1 MGLSSSLN
9 AINNINPCIAE
20 LSHYHRNLK
29 KKDKMSEI
37 TKMSFKID
45 KKIIKVA
52 QDSEQ
57 GILPD
62 EGKEGWTKDKGKVL
76 AF

>member
-1 MGLSSSLN
+1 MQSTILIQRRTSLSLSLL
-9 AINNINPCIAE
+9 PTQ
-20 LSHYHRNLK
+20 

-52 QDSEQ
+52 QDSEH

-62 EGKEGWTKDKGKVL
+62 EGKEGWTKDKGT
-76 AF
+76 

>member
-1 MGLSSSLN
+1 
-9 AINNINPCIAE
+9 
-20 LSHYHRNLK
+20 
-29 KKDKMSEI
+29 MSEI

-62 EGKEGWTKDKGKVL
+62 EGKEGWIKDKGKVL

>member
-1 MGLSSSLN
+1 MQSTILIQHRTSLSLSLL
-9 AINNINPCIAE
+9 PTRK
-20 LSHYHRNLK
+20 L

-62 EGKEGWTKDKGKVL
+62 EGKEGWTKDKGTWVRTK
-76 AF
+76 